1 MMKLMEMLRTLVVTP
16 LDKYILAFV
25 VTAAN
30 SLYLS
35 QVMDGFV
42 PRLMV
47 FIFALILL
55 KLFARRFRIRRL
67 DRTFDTLLKIL
78 TDRIKKGQ

>member
-1 MMKLMEMLRTLVVTP
+1 MMKLVEKLRTLVVTP

-25 VTAAN
+25 VTVAL

-35 QVMDGFV
+35 QVLDGFV

-55 KLFARRFRIRRL
+55 KLFARRLRVRRL
-67 DRTFDTLLKIL
+67 DGTFDTLLKTL